1 MVAPL
6 ARRRLAIPNKPLLA
20 TVGVA
25 PAALCVAAP
34 ASTLRDGAVCALQM
48 WAYLAA
54 YRMPND
60 DPGKLRGRVHIDY
73 PIRLDRIVGL
83 GRIPTERL
91 QRALATDGEINRFE
105 RILVWSHWAWF
116 AVPHLAVAYVA
127 LRRPRELGSAAARMY
142 AVYDLGAAIYWTLP
156 TAPPWWAAAHGHIEE
171 LGGPTPIGQYA
182 GQRRDDGQ
190 PPLVRPMMREYG
202 ERFWGRRWGD
212 LYDVLGGNPLAAMP
226 SLHFATSMMAAR
238 ILSEVDPVAGAIA
251 WTYAATLGV
260 ALVYLGEH
268 YAVDLLAGGMLAES
282 VHRGAGRVTPAA
294 RLITRA
300 LRRLRALA
308 VEA

>member
-1 MVAPL
+1 MAPL
-6 ARRRLAIPNKPLLA
+6 VRRRFGIPDKPLLA
-20 TVGVA
+20 TACVA

-34 ASTLRDGAVCALQM
+34 GGTARDGAVCALQM

-54 YRMPND
+54 YRMPNN
-60 DPGKLRGRVHIDY
+60 DPAALRDRVHIDY

-91 QRALATDGEINRFE
+91 QRALSRDGEINAFE

-127 LRRPRELGSAAARMY
+127 LRRPSRLGSAAARMY
-142 AVYDLGAAIYWTLP
+142 AVYDLGAAVYWTLP

-171 LGGPTPIGQYA
+171 LGRLGTA
-182 GQRRDDGQ
+182 GEQDHRRIAVGQ
-190 PPLVRPMMREYG
+190 PPLVRRVMREYG
-202 ERFWGRRWGD
+202 ERFWGRRWSD

-238 ILSEVDPVAGAIA
+238 ILSEVDPVAGAIC

-268 YAVDLLAGGMLAES
+268 YAVDVLAGGALAEA
-282 VHRGAGRVTPAA
+282 VHRSAAPLTPAA
-294 RLITRA
+294 QAITGS
-300 LRRLRALA
+300 LRRLRGLA
-308 VEA
+308 TDG